1 MAQYTRT
8 TLTFSLLL
16 AVASTTSAHA
26 QDRIDSF
33 ATYAAHDLAQN
44 SLLTR
49 DSDIPELPASIS
61 TSTPSD
67 DTTAATTS
75 TDPSIV
81 FLPADNAD
89 AKLPKLH
96 KPDTNEQ
103 FYYRHKLELSL
114 ETGALPINTPF
125 VFDVFV
131 GGDYS
136 HNPLH
141 YTLIPIFP
149 AIRFMTGDIKG
160 KGPFRGNT
168 ELTAALSL
176 TVVARGPETAYGA
189 FDLGFRRNFIPHNWV
204 VIPYFDAWL
213 GAGFINAAQ
222 PRGVPNSQGQDFTF
236 TIRVG
241 TGLRYNINERFGA
254 SLGASYM
261 HVSNLYLSEPKYED
275 YGINV
280 VGPVITVYMR
290 LNKHKKK

>member
-1 MAQYTRT
+1 MPQHIRIG
-8 TLTFSLLL
+8 LTFSLLL
-16 AVASTTSAHA
+16 VAFAATTSAHA
-26 QDRIDSF
+26 QERLDSF
-33 ATYAAHDLAQN
+33 ATYVAHDLAQN
-44 SLLTR
+44 SLLVAS
-49 DSDIPELPASIS
+49 SDIPELPASIS
-61 TSTPSD
+61 TSDSD
-67 DTTAATTS
+67 ATTG
-75 TDPSIV
+75 TDPSLV
-81 FLPADNAD
+81 FLPADSAD

-96 KPDTNEQ
+96 KPDTNAQ

-114 ETGALPINTPF
+114 ETGALFINTPF

-275 YGINV
+275 FGINV

-290 LNKHKKK
+290 LDRHKKK